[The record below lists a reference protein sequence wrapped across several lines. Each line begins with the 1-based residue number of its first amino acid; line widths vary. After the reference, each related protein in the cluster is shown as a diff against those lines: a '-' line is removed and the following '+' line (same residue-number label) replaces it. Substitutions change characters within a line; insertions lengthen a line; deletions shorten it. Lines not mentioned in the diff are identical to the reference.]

1 MSDALGP
8 LVLVVFCFLV
18 SYWEHTRFGTVVT
31 PFGALAW
38 PYTIVVLMINFGGTY
53 FGFFPVSVESI
64 LFVMVCFVFFLVGGY
79 GITSILIGR
88 REDSILFKDVRKE
101 TKTFLDYYQPLF
113 MVLALVCIVS
123 GLFHFY
129 ELITEFGWA
138 NIGSKDFRDAYGSG
152 IFSHIELLGR
162 PAFVFLFAYYLFYRK
177 KSVLLLLFLIGLAV
191 IIRQVKYHI
200 IVLLLSGIYFSYLH
214 NLVKFN
220 LKKIVIYALGIYVI
234 FNLSYVIGFSAVSVD
249 RAYSPKVQAFLLNHF
264 FTYLFGGPI
273 GFSEILKNPA
283 YPVYSF
289 KEILAVPINIIKFLE
304 GDFNYV
310 DIIIRHWVS
319 VSNIYK
325 YFHSSNV
332 FGMIGMLYMYIGVYG
347 TFIYTTGLGIIAY
360 LFFNLAT
367 KPIIGF
373 QLVYALIMS
382 FLTISFFGLYFNM
395 LIIFEI
401 SFYMLTIP
409 PLYWLVKKIMNFT
422 VEQHPIGLLNDK

>member
-1 MSDALGP
+1 MSDVLGP
-8 LVLVVFCFLV
+8 LVLVVFCLLV
-18 SYWEHTRFGTVVT
+18 SYWEYTRFRTVVT

-64 LFVMVCFVFFLVGGY
+64 LFVMICFGFFLVGGY
-79 GITSILIGR
+79 GITFLLIGR
-88 REDSILFKDVRKE
+88 RGDSILFKDVRKE
-101 TKTFLDYYQPLF
+101 TKTFLDYYRPLF

-152 IFSHIELLGR
+152 ILSHIELLGR
-162 PAFVFLFAYYLFYRK
+162 SAFIFLFAYYLFYRK
-177 KSVLLLLFLIGLAV
+177 KSVLILLFLIGLTV

-214 NLVKFN
+214 NLLKFN
-220 LKKIVIYALGIYVI
+220 LKKIMIYALGIYVV
-234 FNLSYVIGFSAVSVD
+234 FNLTYVIGFGAVGVD
-249 RAYSPKVQAFLLNHF
+249 FAYSPKVQAFLLNHF

-273 GFSEILKNPA
+273 GFSEILKNPV
-283 YPVYSF
+283 YPMYSAE
-289 KEILAVPINIIKFLE
+289 EIFAVPINMIRFLE

-310 DIIIRHWVS
+310 NIIIGNWVP
-319 VSNIYK
+319 VSTIYK

-332 FGMIGMLYMYIGVYG
+332 FGIFGMLYAYIGSLA
-347 TFIYTTGLGIIAY
+347 TFIYTLVLGILAY
-360 LFFNLAT
+360 TFMGLASRSRT
-367 KPIIGF
+367 GIGF
-373 QLVYALIMS
+373 QFVYVYVLG

-395 LIIFEI
+395 LSFVEV
-401 SFYMLTIP
+401 SFYMVIIP
-409 PLYWLVKKIMNFT
+409 SLYILGREIMRFA
-422 VEQHPIGLLNDK
+422 VLQHKTS